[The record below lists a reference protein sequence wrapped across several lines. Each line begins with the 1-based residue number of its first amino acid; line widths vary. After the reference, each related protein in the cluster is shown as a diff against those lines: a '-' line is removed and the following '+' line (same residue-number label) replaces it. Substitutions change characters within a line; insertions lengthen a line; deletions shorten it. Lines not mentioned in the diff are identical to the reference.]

1 MMHEKI
7 ISLLEENNSLLKE
20 ILAMLKKFDSEE
32 YQSEQDIRQ
41 FTINVS
47 ANAVYELLKNN
58 KELRDKIKNS
68 FNL

>member
-1 MMHEKI
+1 MHEKI
-7 ISLLEENNSLLKE
+7 ISLLEENSGLLKE

-32 YQSEQDIRQ
+32 YQSEQDVRQ

-47 ANAVYELLKNN
+47 ANVVYELLKNN
-58 KELRDKIKNS
+58 KELRDKIKSS

>member
-1 MMHEKI
+1 MHEKI

-32 YQSEQDIRQ
+32 HQSEQDVRQ

>member
-1 MMHEKI
+1 MHEKI
-7 ISLLEENNSLLKE
+7 ISLLEENNGLLKE

-58 KELRDKIKNS
+58 KELRDKIKKQ
-68 FNL
+68 F

>member
-1 MMHEKI
+1 MDEKI

-32 YQSEQDIRQ
+32 YQSEQDVRQ

-58 KELRDKIKNS
+58 KELRDKIKSS

>member
-1 MMHEKI
+1 MHEKI

-32 YQSEQDIRQ
+32 YQSEQDVRQ

-47 ANAVYELLKNN
+47 ANAVCELLKNN
-58 KELRDKIKNS
+58 KELRDKIKSS

>member
-1 MMHEKI
+1 MHEKI

-20 ILAMLKKFDSEE
+20 ILAMLKKFDSKE

>member
-1 MMHEKI
+1 MDEKI

-32 YQSEQDIRQ
+32 YQSEQDVRQ
-41 FTINVS
+41 FIINVS

>member
-1 MMHEKI
+1 MHKKI

-32 YQSEQDIRQ
+32 YQSEQDVRQ

-58 KELRDKIKNS
+58 KELKDKIKSS

>member
-1 MMHEKI
+1 MHEKI

-32 YQSEQDIRQ
+32 YQSEQEVRQ

-58 KELRDKIKNS
+58 KELRDKIKSS

>member
-1 MMHEKI
+1 MDEKI

-20 ILAMLKKFDSEE
+20 ILAMLKKFDGEE

-41 FTINVS
+41 FMINVS
-47 ANAVYELLKNN
+47 ANAVYELLKDN

>member
-1 MMHEKI
+1 MHEKI

-58 KELRDKIKNS
+58 KELRDKIKSS

>member
-1 MMHEKI
+1 MDEKI

-32 YQSEQDIRQ
+32 YQSEQDVKQ

>member
-1 MMHEKI
+1 MDKKI

-32 YQSEQDIRQ
+32 YQSEQDVRQ

>member
-1 MMHEKI
+1 MHEKI

-32 YQSEQDIRQ
+32 YQSEQDVRQ

-58 KELRDKIKNS
+58 KELKDKIKSS

>member
-1 MMHEKI
+1 MHEKI

-32 YQSEQDIRQ
+32 YQPEQDVRQ

-58 KELRDKIKNS
+58 KELRDKIKSS

>member
-1 MMHEKI
+1 MDEKI

-32 YQSEQDIRQ
+32 YQSEQDVRQ

-58 KELRDKIKNS
+58 KELRDKIKSS
-68 FNL
+68 FNS

>member
-1 MMHEKI
+1 
-7 ISLLEENNSLLKE
+7 
-20 ILAMLKKFDSEE
+20 MLKKFDSEE

>member
-1 MMHEKI
+1 MHEKI

-20 ILAMLKKFDSEE
+20 VLAMLKKFDSEE
-32 YQSEQDIRQ
+32 YQSEQDVRQ

>member
-1 MMHEKI
+1 MHEKI

-32 YQSEQDIRQ
+32 YQSEQDVRQ

-47 ANAVYELLKNN
+47 ANAAYELLKNN
-58 KELRDKIKNS
+58 KELRDKIKSS

>member
-20 ILAMLKKFDSEE
+20 ILDMLKKSDSKE
-32 YQSEQDIRQ
+32 YRSEQEVRQ
-41 FTINVS
+41 FTISVS

-58 KELRDKIKNS
+58 KELRDKIKSS

>member
-1 MMHEKI
+1 MHEKI

-32 YQSEQDIRQ
+32 YQSEQDVRQ
-41 FTINVS
+41 FTINIS

-58 KELRDKIKNS
+58 KELRDKIKSS

>member
-1 MMHEKI
+1 MHEKI

-32 YQSEQDIRQ
+32 YQSEQDVRQ

-47 ANAVYELLKNN
+47 ANTIYELLKNN
-58 KELRDKIKNS
+58 KELRDKIKSS

>member
-1 MMHEKI
+1 MHEKI

-32 YQSEQDIRQ
+32 YQSEQDVRQ

-58 KELRDKIKNS
+58 KEFRDKIKSS

>member
-1 MMHEKI
+1 MDEKI

-32 YQSEQDIRQ
+32 YQSEQDVRQ
-41 FTINVS
+41 FTINIS

>member
-1 MMHEKI
+1 MHEKI

-32 YQSEQDIRQ
+32 YQSEQDVRQ
-41 FTINVS
+41 FTINVYV
-47 ANAVYELLKNN
+47 NEVYELLKNN
-58 KELRDKIKNS
+58 KELRDKIKSS

>member
-1 MMHEKI
+1 MHEKI

-32 YQSEQDIRQ
+32 YQSEQDVRQ
-41 FTINVS
+41 FTVNVS
-47 ANAVYELLKNN
+47 AYAVYELLKNN
-58 KELRDKIKNS
+58 KELRDKIKSS

>member
-1 MMHEKI
+1 MDEKI

-32 YQSEQDIRQ
+32 YQSEQDVRQ

-47 ANAVYELLKNN
+47 ANAAYELLKNN
-58 KELRDKIKNS
+58 KELRDKIKSS

>member
-1 MMHEKI
+1 MHEKI

-20 ILAMLKKFDSEE
+20 ILVMLKKFDSEE
-32 YQSEQDIRQ
+32 YQSEQDVRQ

-47 ANAVYELLKNN
+47 VNAVYELLKNN
-58 KELRDKIKNS
+58 KELRDKIKSS

>member
-1 MMHEKI
+1 MHEKI

-32 YQSEQDIRQ
+32 YQSEQDVRQ

-58 KELRDKIKNS
+58 KELIDKIKSS

>member
-1 MMHEKI
+1 MHEKI
-7 ISLLEENNSLLKE
+7 ISLLEENNSLLKK

-32 YQSEQDIRQ
+32 YQSEQDVRQ

-58 KELRDKIKNS
+58 KELRDKIKSS

>member
-1 MMHEKI
+1 MHEKI

-32 YQSEQDIRQ
+32 YQSEQDVRQ

-58 KELRDKIKNS
+58 KELRDKIKSS

>member
-1 MMHEKI
+1 MHEKI
-7 ISLLEENNSLLKE
+7 ISLLEENSSLLKE

-32 YQSEQDIRQ
+32 YQSEQDVRQ

>member
-1 MMHEKI
+1 MDEKI

-20 ILAMLKKFDSEE
+20 ILTMLKKFDGEE
-32 YQSEQDIRQ
+32 YQSGQDVRQ
-41 FTINVS
+41 FMINVS
-47 ANAVYELLKNN
+47 ANAVYELLKDN

>member
-1 MMHEKI
+1 MHEKI

-20 ILAMLKKFDSEE
+20 ILAMLKKFDSKE
-32 YQSEQDIRQ
+32 YQSEQDVRQ

-58 KELRDKIKNS
+58 KELRDKFKNS

>member
-1 MMHEKI
+1 MHEKI

-32 YQSEQDIRQ
+32 YQSEQGVRQ

-58 KELRDKIKNS
+58 KELRDKIKSS

>member
-1 MMHEKI
+1 MHEKI

-32 YQSEQDIRQ
+32 YQSKQDVRQ

-58 KELRDKIKNS
+58 KELRDKIKSS